1 MTRER
6 NGSQAPIEIEGA
18 AGFGDQ
24 VRMVVGIIALAALL
38 LFFVQNLQ
46 EVQMHFLWFDW
57 NTRLLFAL
65 FASAAVGGIATWLF
79 SALRR
84 RAKRAQRAPK

>member
-1 MTRER
+1 MTRGR
-6 NGSQAPIEIEGA
+6 DGSQLPAEVDDE
-18 AGFGDQ
+18 AGLGDQ
-24 VRMVVGIIALAALL
+24 IRMVVGVVALAALL

-65 FASAAVGGIATWLF
+65 FASAAVGGVATWLF

-84 RAKRAQRAPK
+84 RAQRAKRAQN